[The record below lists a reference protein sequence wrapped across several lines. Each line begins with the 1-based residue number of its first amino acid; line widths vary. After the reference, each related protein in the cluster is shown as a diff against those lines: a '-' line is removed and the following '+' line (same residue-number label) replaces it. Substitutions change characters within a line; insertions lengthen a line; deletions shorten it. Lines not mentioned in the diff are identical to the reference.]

1 MIQKFLD
8 SFSNNPTFSLPLT
21 FQWTVTIDD
30 RGLKREIKKVLK
42 DLDNTTDWSVY
53 DTNEWMGYGEHSNI
67 LVAQE
72 VSLPSESYQTI
83 SLGQPNRGGF
93 MPGYG
98 ITERSDFLS
107 RNISINFIET
117 GVDIEAHLF
126 RPWIIALG
134 TTGLLNTKL
143 RADINITE
151 YNKDMSVRKEYKF
164 FKAFPTNSEG
174 YSLNYTSGE
183 FIVKSV
189 TFGFTDYTILKE
201 VPKTT
206 TTTPPPV

>member
-1 MIQKFLD
+1 MIKQFLD

-30 RGLKREIKKVLK
+30 GNLLSEIKKVLG
-42 DLDNTTDWSVY
+42 DLDNTSGWSVNSSNRW
-53 DTNEWMGYGEHSNI
+53 TGKGEHSNI

-83 SLGQPNRGGF
+83 SLGQPNRGGY

-98 ITERSDFLS
+98 VTERSDFLS

-134 TTGLLNTKL
+134 TAGLLNTKL

-174 YSLNYTSGE
+174 YTLNYTSGE

-189 TFGFTDYTILKE
+189 TFGFTDYTI
-201 VPKTT
+201 VR
-206 TTTPPPV
+206 

>member
-1 MIQKFLD
+1 MIKQFLD

-21 FQWTVTIDD
+21 FQWTVTIDYRD
-30 RGLKREIKKVLK
+30 LKTEIKKVLEN
-42 DLDNTTDWSVY
+42 LDNTTDWSVY
-53 DTNEWMGYGEHSNI
+53 DSNKWTGFGEHSNI

-83 SLGQPNRGGF
+83 SLGQPNRGGY

-98 ITERSDFLS
+98 VTERSDFLS

-134 TTGLLNTKL
+134 TAGLLNTKL

-164 FKAFPTNSEG
+164 LKAFPTNSEG
-174 YSLNYTSGE
+174 YTLNYTSGE

-189 TFGFTDYTILKE
+189 TFGFTDYTI
-201 VPKTT
+201 VR
-206 TTTPPPV
+206 